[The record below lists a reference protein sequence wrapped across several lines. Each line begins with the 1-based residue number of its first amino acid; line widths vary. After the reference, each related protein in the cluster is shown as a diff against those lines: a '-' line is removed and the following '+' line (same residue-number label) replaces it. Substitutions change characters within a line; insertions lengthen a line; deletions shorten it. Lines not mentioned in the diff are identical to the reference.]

1 MKVHQGLENISP
13 IKNAVVTTGSFDGVH
28 VGHKVIINRLKML
41 AAEANGESVLITFWP
56 HPRKV
61 LYPDTKGKDLKMI
74 SSQKEKI
81 RVLSDTGLDHL
92 VIIPFTRAFSQI
104 SSQQFIVDILVN
116 KLHAKI
122 VVVGFNHYFGHN
134 REGNFNFLR
143 QLGTQYNFAV
153 EEIPEQDIQ
162 NETVSSTKIRTAVQT
177 GDIQRANA
185 YLNHIYT
192 IIGPQK
198 PCSHNL
204 FLPDMHTCDLLIEE
218 EDKLLPPH
226 GAYAIR
232 AQWTVNSVQG
242 VAFRTPDN
250 AEKPRH
256 LCFTL
261 FTNQRPE
268 RDQEV
273 TLGFHKKL
281 LGAHLFHNNGTPKK
295 EALEQVLKQAKELI
309 Y

>member
-1 MKVHQGLENISP
+1 MKVHQGLDNIST

-41 AAEANGESVLITFWP
+41 AAEAKGESVLITFWP

-81 RVLSDTGLDHL
+81 RVLKETGLDHL
-92 VIIPFTRAFSQI
+92 VIIPFTKAFSQL
-104 SSQQFIVDILVN
+104 SSHQFIVDILVK
-116 KLHAKI
+116 KLHAKV

-134 REGNFNFLR
+134 REGNFDALR
-143 QLGTQYNFAV
+143 QLGRQYNFSV

-162 NETVSSTKIRTAVQT
+162 NETVSSTKIRAAVQT

-192 IIGPQK
+192 IIGPQR
-198 PCSHNL
+198 PCQHSH
-204 FLPDMHTCDLLIEE
+204 FSGGIHTCDLLIEE
-218 EDKLLPPH
+218 EEKLLPPP

-232 AQWTVNSVQG
+232 AQWTINSVQG
-242 VAFRTPDN
+242 VAFHTPDN
-250 AEKPRH
+250 DGNQPH

-261 FTNQRPE
+261 FTDQRPE
-268 RDQEV
+268 RNQEV

-281 LGAHLFHNNGTPKK
+281 KGADLFHNGKPGA